1 MINKTKDREA
11 PVLSVRNLKVFF
23 HTDNQVIEALKGI
36 SFDLYRNEILALVGE
51 SGSGKSVTC
60 YSILN
65 LLPKYAEVSGEILF
79 NKNSNTYENLLD
91 LNKEKLRDIRGNKI
105 SMVFQEPSAVLNP
118 LLKIGDQIVE
128 AILAHNK
135 ISEEEAKKLALKAM
149 EKARIPQSERRFN
162 QYPHELSGGLKQ
174 RVAIAIAIAN
184 NPSVLLAD
192 EPTTALDV
200 TVAAQIL
207 KLFKE
212 LKENLNMGILLI
224 THDLG
229 VVAEIADRVLVIYKG
244 EIVEEGDVFSIFDNP
259 KHEYTKKLLS
269 SRPSIARVISS

>member
-1 MINKTKDREA
+1 MISKTKDREI
-11 PVLSVRNLKVFF
+11 PVLSVRNLKVSF
-23 HTDNQVIEALKGI
+23 HTDNQTIQALKGI

-65 LLPKYAEVSGEILF
+65 LLPKYAKVSGKITF
-79 NKNSNTYENLLD
+79 NSDEERYENLLE

-118 LLKIGDQIVE
+118 LLKIGDQIIE
-128 AILAHNK
+128 AILAHNE

-149 EKARIPQSERRFN
+149 EKARIPEVERRFN

-212 LKENLNMGILLI
+212 LKEKLNMGILLI

-229 VVAEIADRVLVIYKG
+229 VVAEVADRVLVVYKG

-269 SRPSIARVISS
+269 SRPSIEKSIFS

>member
-65 LLPKYAEVSGEILF
+65 LLPKYAEVSGKITF
-79 NKNSNTYENLLD
+79 NSDEERYENLLE

-269 SRPSIARVISS
+269 SRPSIEKVISS

>member
-60 YSILN
+60 HSILN

-91 LNKEKLRDIRGNKI
+91 LNKERLRDIRGNKI

-244 EIVEEGDVFSIFDNP
+244 EIVEEGNVFSIFDNP

-269 SRPSIARVISS
+269 SRPSIERVISS

>member
-60 YSILN
+60 HSILN

-269 SRPSIARVISS
+269 SRPSIERVISS

>member
-1 MINKTKDREA
+1 MINKTKDRES

-23 HTDNQVIEALKGI
+23 HIDNQVIEALKGI

-91 LNKEKLRDIRGNKI
+91 LNKERLRDIRGNKI

-135 ISEEEAKKLALKAM
+135 ISEEEAKKLALQAM

-207 KLFKE
+207 KLFQE

-269 SRPSIARVISS
+269 SRPSIEKVISS

>member
-1 MINKTKDREA
+1 MMNKSKDRET
-11 PVLSVRNLKVFF
+11 PVLSVKNLKVLF

-65 LLPKYAEVSGEILF
+65 LLPKYAEVSGKITF
-79 NKNSNTYENLLD
+79 NSDEERYENLLE

-149 EKARIPQSERRFN
+149 EKARIPLPERRFN

-269 SRPSIARVISS
+269 SRPSIEKVISS